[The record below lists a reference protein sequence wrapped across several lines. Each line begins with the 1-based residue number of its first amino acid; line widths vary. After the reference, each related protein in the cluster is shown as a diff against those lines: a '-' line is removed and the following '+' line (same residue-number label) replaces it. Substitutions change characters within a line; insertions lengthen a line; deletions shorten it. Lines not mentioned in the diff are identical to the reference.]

1 MKLLDMTNKKILFEF
16 FLVILGLLFYAN
28 SFAAAWLQ
36 PKGTLLTI
44 LNNQA
49 YNSCSFWDRSGH
61 LQKGPCF
68 FQYSLA
74 PYFEYGA
81 LEHLTLLLNPVFN
94 TFNQSSQSVPFGFE
108 NIFFGGRYSLWKKD
122 WSQFSVQLAY
132 NQPIRTSLFGD
143 TPSSEFAIINRMRY
157 LDARLLYGTGGVL
170 DKFKSNTWYADAE
183 FAYQPSFSGA
193 ADEYRFNFMFGV
205 KTLNERLIFEVQE
218 WNALSGHNA
227 VSNFLPNYDIATV
240 MGDIIY
246 WVIPGV
252 LSIQAGV
259 QQDFYGVNIGRGTAP
274 FVSLW
279 WRFS

>member
-1 MKLLDMTNKKILFEF
+1 MTNRNILSER
-16 FLVILGLLFYAN
+16 LLTIAGILLCMNSYAG
-28 SFAAAWLQ
+28 AWLQ
-36 PKGTLLTI
+36 PKGKLLTI

-49 YNSCSFWDRSGH
+49 YNSCSYWDESGQ
-61 LQKGPCF
+61 LKDGPCF

-81 LEHLTLLLNPVFN
+81 LENLTLIVNPVFN

-108 NIFFGGRYSLWKKD
+108 NIFLGGRYSLWKKD
-122 WSQFSVQLAY
+122 WSQFSIQLGY

-143 TPSSEFAIINRMRY
+143 SLSSEYAIINRMRY

-170 DKFKSNTWYADAE
+170 DKFKSSTWYADGE

-193 ADEYRFNFMFGV
+193 ADEYRFNFMAGI
-205 KTLNERLIFEVQE
+205 KTMNERLIFEIQE
-218 WNALSGHNA
+218 WNAVSGHNA
-227 VSNFLPNYDIATV
+227 VSNSLPNYDIATV

-246 WVIPGV
+246 WVIPDVFSVQFG
-252 LSIQAGV
+252 L
-259 QQDFYGVNIGRGTAP
+259 QQDFYGVDIGRGTAP
-274 FVSLW
+274 FISLW